1 MEGRREDEA
10 GLARVIMGELLRV
23 LDEEPT
29 LEFVRYKAAT
39 LAAYGAKV
47 LRATT
52 HRDLVGNISPE
63 GMARDHLLDSL
74 ALFVFEDV
82 EENAA
87 LVDVG
92 SGAGFP
98 GVPLGIV
105 REDLSVTALEV
116 RKKRAEFLRETKR
129 EMGLFWLETVE
140 LRAEIAGRNPKMRE
154 RFDWAVA
161 RAVGLLPEVLEYCL
175 PLVKVGGKAVLWRGR
190 AVASEVEEAERV
202 SRELG
207 GRVCRVH
214 EYGSQAE
221 GGSYRGPEGKRALL
235 VIRKVENTPQ
245 AYPRGVGVP
254 RKRPL
259 K

>member
-1 MEGRREDEA
+1 MGGRREDEA
-10 GLARVIMGELLRV
+10 LLARVIMGELLKV

-29 LEFVRYKAAT
+29 LEFIRFKAAT

-47 LRATT
+47 LRATSHT
-52 HRDLVGNISPE
+52 DLVGNISPE
-63 GMARDHLLDSL
+63 SMARDHLLDSL

-82 EENAA
+82 EENAQ

-98 GVPLGIV
+98 GVALGIV
-105 REDLSVTALEV
+105 RGDLRVTALEV
-116 RKKRAEFLRETKR
+116 RKKRAEFLRKTSR

-140 LRAEIAGRNPKMRE
+140 LRAEVAGRSPRMRE

-190 AVASEVEEAERV
+190 TVDSEVEGAERV
-202 SRELG
+202 SRKLG
-207 GRVCRVH
+207 GRVYRVH

-221 GGSYRGPEGKRALL
+221 GGSYRGPQGKRALL
-235 VIRKVENTPQ
+235 VISKVEMTPE
-245 AYPRGVGVP
+245 AYPRGVGTP
-254 RKRPL
+254 RRKPL